1 MKHPLWRRLAHKNL
15 SCAHHFLTQH
25 WTLLWTMVTLQLQ
38 PQPLATLRKRES
50 IDFSQAWS
58 PYKPMACRV
67 MMSELWRRTLN
78 CSSSRASLIL
88 SAAPSSRN
96 PQKRRPPR
104 RNPSLEPLI
113 CQINFKRS
121 KELKS
126 LRIANQPWRAPSQG
140 KRSRS
145 AGRISIARADEQAWS
160 RLKWAKSAMLCPRL
174 KGKTMNKLTM
184 CLRCRCRTLRVTI
197 RSHRHLGL

>member
-15 SCAHHFLTQH
+15 SCAHHFLTQL
-25 WTLLWTMVTLQLQ
+25 WTLLWTMVTPQLQ

-50 IDFSQAWS
+50 IDYSQAWS
-58 PYKPMACRV
+58 PYKQMVCRV
-67 MMSELWRRTLN
+67 MTSGLWRRTLN
-78 CSSSRASLIL
+78 CSSSKASLTL
-88 SAAPSSRN
+88 SAALSSRN
-96 PQKRRPPR
+96 PRKRRPPR
-104 RNPSLEPLI
+104 HSLSLEPLI
-113 CQINFKRS
+113 CQTNSKRS

-126 LRIANQPWRAPSQG
+126 LKTANQLWRAPSPVRQL
-140 KRSRS
+140 RS
-145 AGRISIARADEQAWS
+145 AEKISIARVDEQAWS

-184 CLRCRCRTLRVTI
+184 CQRCRCRTLRVTI